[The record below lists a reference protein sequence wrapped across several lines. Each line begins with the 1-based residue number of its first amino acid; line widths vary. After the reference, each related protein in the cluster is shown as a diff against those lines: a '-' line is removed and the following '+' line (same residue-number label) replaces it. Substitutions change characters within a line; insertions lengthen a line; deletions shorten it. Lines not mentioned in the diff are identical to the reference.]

1 MLHIGM
7 WVFRSTYSD
16 IATTYCTADVECRF
30 VTELHLFQE
39 MIIGT
44 QKGLVTVNI
53 NQTGAYDLHPTTV
66 VLFGCSMV

>member
-7 WVFRSTYSD
+7 WVFKSPYPA
-16 IATTYCTADVECRF
+16 IATIYCTADVECRF

-44 QKGLVTVNI
+44 
-53 NQTGAYDLHPTTV
+53 H
-66 VLFGCSMV
+66 